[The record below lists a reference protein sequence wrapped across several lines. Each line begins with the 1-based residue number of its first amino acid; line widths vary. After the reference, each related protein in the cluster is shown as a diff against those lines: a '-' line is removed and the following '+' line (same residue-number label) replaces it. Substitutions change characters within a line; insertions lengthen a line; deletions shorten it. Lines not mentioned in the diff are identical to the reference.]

1 MKTIRILLFLIALG
15 WLLSSCG
22 TAPQSTATQLAES
35 MKGYELYSWQEG
47 ERWVFSLLVGTYR
60 VQTLEE
66 IKSTETLLPG
76 VEPSITRLD
85 QVPSGQYVTWTARE
99 TLAFPPDDIIRQV
112 EQICEDKGLMCN
124 IAR

>member
-1 MKTIRILLFLIALG
+1 MKTIRSLLFLIALG

-22 TAPQSTATQLAES
+22 TAPQPTATQLAES

-47 ERWVFSLLVGTYR
+47 EQWVFSLLVGTNR
-60 VQTLEE
+60 EKTVEE
-66 IKSTETLLPG
+66 IKSTESRLPG
-76 VEPSITRLD
+76 VEALVSRLD

-99 TLAFPPDDIIRQV
+99 TLPFPPDDILQQV
-112 EQICEDKGLMCN
+112 EQSCKDKGLMCN